1 MIRVVELHVYPVK
14 SLGGLAVPRAAVGDR
29 GFLHDRRFMV
39 VDGDGRF
46 LTQRVLPR
54 MALVATEID
63 GDRLRLSGPGAEPL
77 EVPLAPDGPRIPVQV
92 WRDTCPAVSAG
103 EPAAAW
109 LSRLLGRP
117 CRLVY
122 MPDDVL
128 RPTAPDH
135 GPGRVGFADAYPFL
149 LVSLDSR
156 AEVARRGGDV
166 PIGRFRANLVVEGAA
181 PFAED
186 RWRRVQV
193 GTVVFRITT
202 PCARCAVTT
211 VDPARGAVA
220 GPEPL
225 RTLAAF
231 RGGDEGVLFGVNMVQ
246 EEPGEVAAGD
256 ALTVLEEDG
265 GAPGAS
271 SA

>member
-1 MIRVVELHVYPVK
+1 MIRVRELHVYPVK
-14 SLGGLAVPRAAVGDR
+14 SLGGLALPSAAVGDR

-54 MALVATEID
+54 MALVATALA
-63 GDRLRLSGPGAEPL
+63 GDRLRLSAPGAGEL
-77 EVPLAPDGPRIPVQV
+77 QVPLRPADGPRSPVQV

-103 EPAAAW
+103 PEPARW
-109 LSRLLGRP
+109 LTAFLGRP
-117 CRLVY
+117 CQLVY

-128 RPTAPDH
+128 RPTSPEH
-135 GPGRVGFADAYPFL
+135 GPGRVGFADGYPFL

-156 AEVARRGGDV
+156 AELARRGGDV
-166 PIGRFRANLVVEGAA
+166 PIGRFRANIVVEGGA

-186 RWRRVQV
+186 GWRRLRV
-193 GTVVFRITT
+193 GTVPFRVTT
-202 PCARCAVTT
+202 ACARCAITT

-225 RTLAAF
+225 RTLAGF
-231 RGGDEGVLFGVNMVQ
+231 RGSEQGVLFGVNLVQ
-246 EEPGEVAAGD
+246 EGMGTIAVGDVVEV
-256 ALTVLEEDG
+256 EDG
-265 GAPGAS
+265 GAAGAA